1 MVNLSE
7 GAVTSTSH
15 HEAPHAE
22 PGPVAFDTSM
32 PSPAR
37 VWNYWIGGKDNYAAD
52 RAAAEAVMAA
62 NPAQATIARTARR
75 FLVDV
80 VRQLAGQHGVR
91 QFLDI
96 GSGLP
101 TADNTHEIAQRVAP
115 ASRVV
120 YVDNDPVVLAHAR
133 ALLTSTPEGK
143 TDFILA
149 DLRDPET
156 ILTHAARTL
165 DLSQPVAIV
174 LIGVLH
180 FIDEDAD
187 PYAIVAQLMDG
198 VAGGSYL
205 VIGHAASDVRSA
217 EVQQGYRAYNERSP
231 VKITPRSRQ
240 QIDRLVAGLEPVG
253 PGMVTLGHWFEPGQ
267 LGGDGADLVGYCGLV
282 RKP

>member
-1 MVNLSE
+1 
-7 GAVTSTSH
+7 VTPTSH
-15 HEAPHAE
+15 HDVPAARPDA
-22 PGPVAFDTSM
+22 VTFDTSVA
-32 PSPAR
+32 SPAR

-62 NPAQATIARTARR
+62 NPVQPTIARTARR

-80 VRQLAGQHGVR
+80 IRQLAEQRGVR

-101 TADNTHEIAQRVAP
+101 TADNTHEVAQRVAP
-115 ASRVV
+115 DARVV

-143 TDFILA
+143 TDVILA

-156 ILTHAARTL
+156 ILTQAARTL
-165 DLSQPVAIV
+165 DFSQPVAIV

-180 FIDEDAD
+180 FIDEEAD
-187 PYAIVAQLMDG
+187 PYAIVARLLRA
-198 VAGGSYL
+198 VAVGSYL

-217 EVQQGYRAYNERSP
+217 EVQQGYRAYNARSP
-231 VKITPRSRQ
+231 IKITPRSRE

-253 PGMVTLGHWFEPGQ
+253 PGMVTLGQWFEPGQ
-267 LGGDGADLVGYCGLV
+267 LGGDGADLVGYTGV
-282 RKP
+282 MRKPG